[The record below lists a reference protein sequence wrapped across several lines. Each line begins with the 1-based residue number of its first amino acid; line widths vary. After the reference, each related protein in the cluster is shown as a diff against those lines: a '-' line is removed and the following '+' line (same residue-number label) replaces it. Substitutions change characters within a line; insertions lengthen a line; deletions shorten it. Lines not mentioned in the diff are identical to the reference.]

1 MMNTV
6 SQDELHLELTI
17 QMVNILEAEDLLQVS
32 TPHQEEVIVLIRIL
46 IDQQGEAHPLQL
58 EALDH
63 PAVVLV
69 P

>member
-17 QMVNILEAEDLLQVS
+17 QIVNILEAEVLQES
-32 TPHQEEVIVLIRIL
+32 IPHQEEVIVLIRIL

-63 PAVVLV
+63 PAIILVL
-69 P
+69 